1 MWRIVKQVTDGEGT
15 HRWQGAGPER
25 FATRED
31 AQRGATAA
39 CRAFLASPG
48 YHGLRCVRFRA
59 ALASV
64 AACLVLQ

>member
-1 MWRIVKQVTDGEGT
+1 MWKIVKQVTDDAGT

-31 AQRGATAA
+31 AQQAATAA
-39 CRAFLASPG
+39 CRAFLAEPTYRGMRS
-48 YHGLRCVRFRA
+48 VRFKV